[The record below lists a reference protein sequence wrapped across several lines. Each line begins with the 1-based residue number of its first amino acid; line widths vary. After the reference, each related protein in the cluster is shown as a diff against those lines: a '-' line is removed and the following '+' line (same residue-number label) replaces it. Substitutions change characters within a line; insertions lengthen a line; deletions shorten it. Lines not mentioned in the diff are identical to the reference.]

1 MSGDLRVR
9 MLFEANAQA
18 ARAETLS
25 LKDATQQLSQGVSAA
40 GRAAAGT
47 APQLTA
53 MGGATKAT
61 AADILRTVSTTGE
74 LNSINQILRASI
86 NPLVA
91 EYQSLQG
98 SMRDIAM
105 LEELGAINGREAALA
120 HDVLARDANKLM
132 AAMEAAGTSIDG
144 TALSMTR
151 QETAAQSLINQITG
165 VSRATDSTI
174 ADQLRHGAALDAPRA
189 RYNPLFAASRQ
200 YEIELREIAEAERLG
215 AISAMEAAAARTR
228 ASAALAPVPNQ
239 LRQVGASSQTAA
251 AYAGQL
257 TFQLNDIG
265 MMMAMGQSPF
275 MLMVQQGPQVTQ
287 VFDQMRRSG
296 MAIGPAIAGA
306 FTSMLNPVSLATMAV
321 IGIGAAAV
329 QWFSQA
335 EQKSKTLSDAIGELG
350 SNVSSYE
357 SAVQRAL
364 TPMWQLRKEW
374 GDQAEAVRALYNA
387 QLELSKLQA
396 LKSMQDAL
404 KSVKTEFEGLTDQLT
419 AFDVLRSQQAAGDD
433 ITFAMRRGLKE
444 LREEF
449 GLTEEQAREAQAAFA
464 EVNASLL
471 KGPEE
476 QAVALERA
484 VATLKAMRDTSGQ
497 IPPKILET
505 AIKFAEAALAAR
517 GLKKP
522 IEESNDAARSLAG
535 VDMASGIAA
544 ASAEA
549 RALAANLGISLDLAR
564 ALTGEATATA
574 KPRIGFGLP
583 GVGDPVI
590 GGAPGLTFGD
600 NPGGGVTRDGMPIVR
615 TTVPTASSGRGRG
628 GGGGGAAEE
637 RDALKELIEAQERQ
651 IEVLHTT
658 DPVQREILKNHE
670 ALKDATAGEKAE
682 VEALIAERQRLEEIR
697 DRIDEIGKTGEDA
710 FKGLLSGAH
719 SFGDALSMVLMKLA
733 DMAASD
739 AWDILWGGGKGGGG
753 NGGGGIWGVI
763 ADWAGGFG
771 KKADGGRIAGPGG
784 PREDNILT
792 WTSAGE
798 YVVNARATAAH
809 LPLIEAI
816 NAGASPGQLMAII
829 GGQRLAGFADGGRIG
844 ASAPADWRTGL
855 SRPADSSPDRG
866 EARLRIYFDKDLNL
880 RGEIEQI
887 SGRVATDVMIDGIS
901 TFSSEILPDRVQ
913 QIDANPRLKG

>member
-120 HDVLARDANKLM
+120 HDVLARDVNKLM

-174 ADQLRHGAALDAPRA
+174 ADQLRHGAALDALRA

-350 SNVSSYE
+350 SNVGSYE

-497 IPPKILET
+497 IPTKILET

-564 ALTGEATATA
+564 AITGEATATA

-590 GGAPGLTFGD
+590 GGAPGLTFGN

-628 GGGGGAAEE
+628 GGGGAA
-637 RDALKELIEAQERQ
+637 DAMNDDLREAQRLFDATRTDAEKYEIELKKINELYATGNITADTYARAIEMTGEKYIEAGDRA
-651 IEVLHTT
+651 
-658 DPVQREILKNHE
+658 REFE
-670 ALKDATAGEKAE
+670 STA
-682 VEALIAERQRLEEIR
+682 RN
-697 DRIDEIGKTGEDA
+697 A
-710 FKGLLSGAH
+710 FTGLLSGAH
-719 SFGDALSMVLMKLA
+719 SFGDALSMVLSKLA

-739 AWDILWGGGKGGGG
+739 AWDILWGDGGGKGGFGLGDLIGG
-753 NGGGGIWGVI
+753 WLGGL
-763 ADWAGGFG
+763 G

-784 PREDNILT
+784 PRADDILT

-866 EARLRIYFDKDLNL
+866 GEARLRVYFDKDLNL

-887 SGRVATDVMIDGIS
+887 SGRVATDVMVDGIS